1 MKGETMNQRDNDEIE
16 IDLKEIFFLLLNRIW
31 IIVAT
36 TVVFGVV
43 AAVFTKA
50 FITPVYSSQS
60 MIYIL
65 TKTTSLTSLADI
77 QLGSQL
83 TADYEVLIKSRPVL
97 EKVIENLKLNLRY
110 DELGEKIV
118 VTNDSDT
125 RVLTITVNDPDK
137 NLAKE
142 IVDELTDVGCARIAE
157 IMGTDPPNIV
167 DYGHVAE
174 VKTSPSTTKNTLVGA
189 FAGFALSVVIII
201 IIFLMNDAIKTAE
214 DVERYLGIN
223 TLGTIPLMEGT
234 SKRASHGRDRDAARA
249 RRQKEKERRQ
259 RAKEARK
266 QAGAGIDKE

>member
-1 MKGETMNQRDNDEIE
+1 MNQKETDEIE
-16 IDLKEIFFLLLNRIW
+16 IDLKEIFFLLLSRIW
-31 IIVAT
+31 IIIAA
-36 TVVFGVV
+36 TVVFGV
-43 AAVFTKA
+43 AAAIITKA
-50 FITPVYSSQS
+50 FITPIYSSQS
-60 MIYIL
+60 TIYIL

-97 EKVIENLKLNLRY
+97 EKVIENLKLDLRY
-110 DELGEKIV
+110 DELGEKV
-118 VTNDSDT
+118 VVANEADT

-137 NLAKE
+137 ELAKQ

-174 VKTSPSTTKNTLVGA
+174 KKTSPNTTKNTLAGA
-189 FAGFALSVVIII
+189 FAGFALSIII
-201 IIFLMNDAIKTAE
+201 IIVVFLMNDAIKTAE

-234 SKRASHGRDRDAARA
+234 SKRASHGRDKDAIRS

-259 RAKEARK
+259 RAREARK
-266 QAGAGIDKE
+266 QAKADSDEK